1 MGRYLSSSLVNARDR
16 AAASPAVPYSN
27 ISDLV
32 RRILA
37 GHPETKWGPKEL
49 QELHDE
55 TGSVGGVEPQ

>member
-1 MGRYLSSSLVNARDR
+1 LSSARRNNRDR
-16 AAASPAVPYSN
+16 PAASPAIPYSN
-27 ISDLV
+27 NSDLV

-55 TGSVGGVEPQ
+55 LEAWGE